1 ERQVVDEPLTVI
13 VSRNGLVRARSGHGL
28 DLADV
33 NYKTGDGPYAI
44 FETRS
49 VHHIGII
56 DTTGRAFSVECTQ
69 LPGGRRDGQPL
80 TSFSELAPGARV
92 AHAVDA
98 QPGKRYLVANS
109 GGCGFI
115 VKSEDLLT
123 RVKAGKGFM
132 TLEEGEEIIR
142 PAAVP
147 AKPEMAVG
155 LS

>member
-1 ERQVVDEPLTVI
+1 VDEPLTVI
-13 VSRNGLVRARSGHGL
+13 ISRNGLVRARAGHGL

-49 VHHIGII
+49 VHHVAIF
-56 DTTGRAFSVECTQ
+56 DTTGRVFSVEC
-69 LPGGRRDGQPL
+69 
-80 TSFSELAPGARV
+80 SELPPGARF
-92 AHAVDA
+92 AQAADA

-109 GGCGFI
+109 SGYGFI

-132 TLEEGEEIIR
+132 TLEEGDEVIR
-142 PAAVP
+142 PAPVP
-147 AKPEMAVG
+147 AKPEMAVC
-155 LS
+155 